1 MQKRSKELVKKLLD
15 NKHLIPFRVWRDV
28 LWLQEDES
36 LGITRDRRFIW
47 RDRSGTHEANW
58 QNFFRKAK
66 QSWKDGQI
74 FHKLQDYLLFLRADK
89 LTAREILSCRNVEI
103 RTLLLNQFG
112 HERLIKELEGI
123 VIHQEGDS
131 QLIKLDLGNIT
142 EPIRVIKVRDS
153 STKKYYILRV
163 PPTVKTCK
171 QAIAWTFG
179 MEEDEY
185 DPIKES

>member
-1 MQKRSKELVKKLLD
+1 MIKRSKELIKKILD
-15 NKHLIPFRVWRDV
+15 NKHLIPFRVWREV

-36 LGITRDRRFIW
+36 LGITRDRHFIW
-47 RDRSGTHEANW
+47 RDRSGAHKANW

-74 FHKLQDYLLFLRADK
+74 FHKLQDYLLFLKADK

-103 RTLLLNQFG
+103 RTLLLNEFG
-112 HERLIKELEGI
+112 HERLIKELKGI
-123 VIHQEGDS
+123 IIHQEGDS
-131 QLIKLDLGNIT
+131 QLIKLDLGSIT

-153 STKKYYILRV
+153 TTNKYYILRV
-163 PPTVKTCK
+163 PPTVKTCR

-179 MEEDEY
+179 LEENEY
-185 DPIKES
+185 YPIKET

>member
-1 MQKRSKELVKKLLD
+1 MEKRSKELIKKILG
-15 NKHLIPFRVWRDV
+15 NEHLIPFRVWRDV

-36 LGITRDRRFIW
+36 LGITRDKRFIW
-47 RDRSGTHEANW
+47 RDKIGSHEANW

-66 QSWKDGQI
+66 QSWKDSQI
-74 FHKLQDYLLFLRADK
+74 YHKLQDYLLFLKVDK

-112 HERLIKELEGI
+112 
-123 VIHQEGDS
+123 Q
-131 QLIKLDLGNIT
+131 DLGNIT

-153 STKKYYILRV
+153 TTKKYYILRV

-185 DPIKES
+185 DPIKET

>member
-1 MQKRSKELVKKLLD
+1 M
-15 NKHLIPFRVWRDV
+15 
-28 LWLQEDES
+28 
-36 LGITRDRRFIW
+36 
-47 RDRSGTHEANW
+47 
-58 QNFFRKAK
+58 
-66 QSWKDGQI
+66 
-74 FHKLQDYLLFLRADK
+74 RADK

-153 STKKYYILRV
+153 TTKKYYILRV